1 MKSSLIFLKN
11 KGHNGSFR
19 SLLLLVKTKG
29 SKFYFL
35 PYFRKM
41 ISDLIP
47 ALSKS
52 YSILENQ
59 PLNIKPLG
67 EGLIHETLLVG
78 NGTDRWVLQ
87 GFNEAVFNFPD
98 RIDHNLSLLSVH
110 AKTHPLPFL
119 LPLPILNNSGNGLT
133 EIEGKKYR
141 LFDFVQGTTL
151 QHIEKS
157 EQAYVAAHAYGDF
170 AGWSREISGEKMFET
185 IPNFHRLDLR
195 FEKLIKVAD
204 EKTGLSS
211 EENEILD
218 FYLSQQH
225 LVDWYLGQITQL
237 TLRITHNDTK
247 INNLIF
253 SENLEKVEALI
264 DLDTLMGGYL
274 MYDFGDLVR
283 TVACSLPET
292 STQWEAIHLIPE
304 IFTQLLKGYWEGVAE
319 FITPIEAKS
328 LLLGG
333 EIMTLIMGLRFFTD
347 HLQGNIYYRVSYP
360 EQNFHR
366 AKNQMIFLQSQQEN
380 RVLLQSTWE
389 KITGLSY

>member
-1 MKSSLIFLKN
+1 MKN
-11 KGHNGSFR
+11 KGHNGSFG

-41 ISDLIP
+41 ILDLIP

-59 PLNIKPLG
+59 TLRVNPLG
-67 EGLIHETLLVG
+67 EGLIHETLLVE

-87 GFNEAVFNFPD
+87 GFNEAVFNFPE
-98 RIDHNLSLLSVH
+98 RIDHNLSLLSRH

-133 EIEGKKYR
+133 EIQGKKYR
-141 LFDFVQGTTL
+141 LFDFVKGTTL
-151 QHIEKS
+151 QQINDPN
-157 EQAYVAAHAYGDF
+157 QAYMAALAYGEF
-170 AGWSREISGEKMFET
+170 ATWGKDVSGDEMQET

-195 FEKLIKVAD
+195 FEKLILAAEDKNS
-204 EKTGLSS
+204 LS
-211 EENEILD
+211 EEEIEVLD
-218 FYLSQQH
+218 FYLSQEH
-225 LVDWYLGQITQL
+225 LVDWYLTQL
-237 TLRITHNDTK
+237 DRLPLRVTHNDTK

-253 SENLEKVEALI
+253 SENLKKVDALI
-264 DLDTLMGGYL
+264 DLDTLMGGFL
-274 MYDFGDLVR
+274 MYDFGDLAR

-292 STQWEAIHLIPE
+292 STQWDAIHQIPE
-304 IFTQLLKGYWEGVAE
+304 LFEELLKGYWEGVGEFATAE
-319 FITPIEAKS
+319 EAKS
-328 LLLGG
+328 VLFGG
-333 EIMTLIMGLRFFTD
+333 EIMTLIMGLRFYTD
-347 HLQGNIYYRVSYP
+347 HLQGNIYYRVTYP

-380 RVLLQSTWE
+380 RELLRNTWE
-389 KITGLSY
+389 KVTGLQL